1 MAKKKTG
8 DDVPGMVREFL
19 PKAMD
24 KVVQSYNLF
33 LQNKIGNWGEHEA
46 FGKNHTA
53 GKAAIAH
60 IQMILKLSQ
69 QLHLKETE
77 SGMSVEEI
85 ERILEAAQAEYDA
98 YANSYAKDGEE
109 MA

>member
-1 MAKKKTG
+1 MARKTG

-24 KVVQSYNLF
+24 KVVRSYNLF
-33 LQNKIGNWGEHEA
+33 LQKKIENWGENEA

-69 QLHLKETE
+69 QLDLKETE
-77 SGMSVEEI
+77 SGMSTEEVEKL
-85 ERILEAAQAEYDA
+85 LEAAQTEYDA
-98 YANSYAKDGEE
+98 YANSCAEDGEE